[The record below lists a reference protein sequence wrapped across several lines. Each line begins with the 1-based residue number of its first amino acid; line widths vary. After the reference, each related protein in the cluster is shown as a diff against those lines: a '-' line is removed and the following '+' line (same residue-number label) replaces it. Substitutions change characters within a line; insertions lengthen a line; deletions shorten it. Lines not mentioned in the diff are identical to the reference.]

1 MDDNKKDVFNKLCEL
16 CRLQDEVVSLF
27 NKLCELCHLQD
38 EVVSLGED
46 DFGLGERYKMAM
58 KERDDYLQELTDY
71 FSGLK
76 G

>member
-1 MDDNKKDVFNKLCEL
+1 MNDNKKDVFNKLCEL
-16 CRLQDEVVSLF
+16 C
-27 NKLCELCHLQD
+27 HLQG
-38 EVVSLGED
+38 EVVSLGEDED

>member
-16 CRLQDEVVSLF
+16 CR
-27 NKLCELCHLQD
+27 LQD